1 MARVVGWVLRF
12 LAWCALAAPLVRW
25 VSCPWLVWFE
35 GRHAQ
40 LYVSGQGEFAASN
53 ILRGYGLSARYQS
66 YSCEIDY
73 PGTPFFGVALV
84 GLTEFQIRLYHP
96 TKDFATAQGTIFLD
110 KKGRAK
116 LPPFWRGYV
125 DGRFELR
132 GRDGQYHTGVLTVSD
147 DAITIPR
154 ELAREWQVWLHEQ
167 KEWNCVLRVE
177 PDRRLKM
184 TIDFVP
190 SPDSPTSI
198 LCHTRKSTTDQAEY
212 DVLAAKF
219 TWDPQ
224 KKAFSTDFIEEP
236 VRRIDE
242 PLPPITFE
250 PIWYDPDAEPDVIL
264 DIEELD
270 AESD

>member
-1 MARVVGWVLRF
+1 MARVVGWALRIM
-12 LAWCALAAPLVRW
+12 AWCALAAPLVRW

-40 LYVSGQGEFAASN
+40 LYVSGQAESAASS
-53 ILRGYGLSARYQS
+53 ILRGYGLSARYRS
-66 YSCEIDY
+66 YSCEIDDS
-73 PGTPFFGVALV
+73 GTPFFGVTLV
-84 GLTEFQIRLYHP
+84 GLPEFQIRLYHRA
-96 TKDFATAQGTIFLD
+96 KDFATAQGTIFLD
-110 KKGRAK
+110 KKGRAN

-125 DGRFELR
+125 DGRFELP
-132 GRDGQYHTGVLTVSD
+132 GRDGQYHTGVLTVGD

-154 ELAREWQVWLHEQ
+154 VLAREWQVWLHDED
-167 KEWNCVLRVE
+167 EWNCVLRVE

-184 TIDFVP
+184 SIDFVP

-198 LCHTRKSTTDQAEY
+198 LCRTRKSTDDSEY
-212 DVLAAKF
+212 DVLAAEF
-219 TWDPQ
+219 TWDPERM
-224 KKAFSTDFIEEP
+224 AFLTDYIQEP

-250 PIWYDPDAEPDVIL
+250 PIWSYPDAEPEVFL